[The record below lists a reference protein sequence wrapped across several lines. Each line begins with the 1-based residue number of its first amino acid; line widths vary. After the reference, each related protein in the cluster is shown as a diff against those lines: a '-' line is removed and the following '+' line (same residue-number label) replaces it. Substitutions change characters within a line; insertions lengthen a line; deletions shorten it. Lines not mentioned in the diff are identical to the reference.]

1 MFKDRFKKW
10 FKDWKNNLELRIEKA
25 LDQTGKPSRFSFEG
39 FLLLVSIIY
48 IQVIRLR
55 LWMFEKKIL
64 TQKTLPCFVISI
76 GNITV
81 GGTGKTPMT
90 LYLAQTLV
98 RMGKK
103 PVVVSRGYKGN
114 YQTETLMVS
123 DGVHV
128 FADSKTA
135 GDEPYMMAQKKIC
148 PVVVG
153 KSRFKA
159 GQIAI
164 ENFNPDVII
173 LDDGFQHLGLKRDL
187 DFVLF
192 DDSNPLGNTRY
203 LPSGRLREPVQTA
216 AKRAHALIFTRC
228 PLTILSP
235 QPSAEDAI
243 PTVFAENRLQPLR
256 AHFHALPEFKTCHV
270 PFVCEQ
276 ILLDK
281 NIANP
286 GIDMAYLKGKKALLV
301 SGLASNPSFYET
313 LDRYGVIIVDHLEF
327 KDHYRYKRADFKKIN
342 TLACQQEADIILTTQ
357 KDWAKFPDDIKWEKE
372 LAVIGIQIQFQ
383 TPERFLSFL
392 NQKINFNQKT
402 GF

>member
-1 MFKDRFKKW
+1 MFENGFKKW
-10 FKDWKNNLELRIEKA
+10 FKNWKNNLELRIENA
-25 LDQTGKPSRFSFEG
+25 LDQTDRPSWFSFEG
-39 FLLLVSIIY
+39 FLFLVSIIY
-48 IQVIRLR
+48 IQVIRLH

-64 TQKTLPCFVISI
+64 TQKALPCFVISI

-90 LYLAQTLV
+90 LYIAQTLV

-103 PVVVSRGYKGN
+103 PVVVSRGYKGQ
-114 YQTETLMVS
+114 YQGQTLVVS
-123 DGVHV
+123 DGNHV

-135 GDEPYMMAQKKIC
+135 GDEPYMLAQKKIC

-216 AKRAHALIFTRC
+216 AKRAHALVFTRC
-228 PLTILSP
+228 PLEILSLAS
-235 QPSAEDAI
+235 SAEDAM
-243 PTVFAENRLQPLR
+243 PTPFAKNRLQSLM
-256 AHFHALPEFKTCHV
+256 AHFNALPEFKTCHV

-276 ILLDK
+276 ILPDK
-281 NIANP
+281 PLPNP
-286 GIDMAYLKGKKALLV
+286 GIDMEYLKGKKALLF
-301 SGLASNPSFYET
+301 SGLAGNASFYET
-313 LDRYGVIIVDHLEF
+313 LDRYGAIIVDHLEF

-342 TLACQQEADIILTTQ
+342 TLARQKEADIILTTQ
-357 KDWAKFPDDIKWEKE
+357 KDRVKIPEDIKWETQ

>member
-1 MFKDRFKKW
+1 MFKK
-10 FKDWKNNLELRIEKA
+10 WKNNLELRIEKA
-25 LDQTGKPSRFSFEG
+25 LDQTGKPSWFSFEG
-39 FLLLVSIIY
+39 FLLFVSGIY
-48 IQVIRLR
+48 IRVIRLR

-114 YQTETLMVS
+114 YQAETLVVS
-123 DGVHV
+123 DGDHI
-128 FADSKTA
+128 FADFKTA

-159 GQIAI
+159 GQKAI

-228 PLTILSP
+228 PLEILSL
-235 QPSAEDAI
+235 QSSAEDAMP
-243 PTVFAENRLQPLR
+243 PTVIANNRLQPFG

-286 GIDMAYLKGKKALLV
+286 GIDMEYLKGKKALLV
-301 SGLASNPSFYET
+301 SGLASNPSFYQT

-342 TLACQQEADIILTTQ
+342 TLARQQEADIILTTQ
-357 KDWAKFPDDIKWEKE
+357 KDRVKFADDIKWEKE